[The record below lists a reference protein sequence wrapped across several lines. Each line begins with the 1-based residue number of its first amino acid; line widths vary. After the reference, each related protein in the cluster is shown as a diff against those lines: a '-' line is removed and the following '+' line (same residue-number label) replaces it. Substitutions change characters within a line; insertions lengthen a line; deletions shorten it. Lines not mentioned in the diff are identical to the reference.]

1 HRVREVT
8 VTIARPLRRL
18 AAITFALTAVL
29 LLSAG
34 SVPRKS
40 NQSRAILVSIKERHL
55 WYVVNQHVVM
65 DAPVA
70 IGLQQN
76 FVYHGKTYDF
86 STPRG
91 ERRILMKV
99 PDPTWTVPLW
109 HYYEKA
115 TEQNLDVVTIEAGR
129 IYALADSTFIQVRDN
144 QVGRVNRYGNYWPFT
159 PGMEIIFDHKIF
171 IPPMGTVQ
179 RQVKGVLGPFKL
191 DMGGGYLIHG
201 THEDNEDSI
210 GQAVSH
216 GCIRMHNDDLATL
229 YNLVPV
235 GTQVFI
241 Y

>member
-1 HRVREVT
+1 MS
-8 VTIARPLRRL
+8 ARPLRRL
-18 AAITFALTAVL
+18 AAIAFALTAVV
-29 LLSAG
+29 LLSG
-34 SVPRKS
+34 STVPGQRAQK
-40 NQSRAILVSIKERHL
+40 RAILVSIKERHL
-55 WYVVNQHVVM
+55 WYVINDKVVM

-70 IGLQQN
+70 IGLQEN
-76 FVYHGKTYDF
+76 FVYNGKKYDF
-86 STPRG
+86 RTPRG
-91 ERRILMKV
+91 ERRILKKE

-115 TEQNLDVVTIEAGR
+115 TDQGLDVVDVQPGKIFPLDDG
-129 IYALADSTFIQVRDN
+129 TFIMVRDN
-144 QVGRVNRYGNYWPFT
+144 QVGRVNRFGNFWPFT
-159 PGMEIIFDHKIF
+159 PGFEIIFDGKIF
-171 IPPMGTVQ
+171 IPPMGTAQ

-201 THEDNEDSI
+201 THEDNRDSI

-229 YNLVPV
+229 YSLVPV